1 MNVEVLKC
9 LLENVPD
16 DFDVMIRNV
25 NVEIHAEAVEIDVEN
40 KKIILK

>member
-1 MNVEVLKC
+1 MNVETLKC

-16 DFDVMIRNV
+16 DFDVSIINI
-25 NVEIHAEAVEIDVEN
+25 NVEIPLAAVEIDVEN

>member
-1 MNVEVLKC
+1 MNVENLKC
-9 LLENVPD
+9 LIEKVPGD
-16 DFDVMIRNV
+16 YDVLVKNV

>member
-16 DFDVMIRNV
+16 DFDVMIMNV
-25 NVEIHAEAVEIDVEN
+25 NVEIPLSAVEIDVKN
-40 KKIILK
+40 KRFLLK